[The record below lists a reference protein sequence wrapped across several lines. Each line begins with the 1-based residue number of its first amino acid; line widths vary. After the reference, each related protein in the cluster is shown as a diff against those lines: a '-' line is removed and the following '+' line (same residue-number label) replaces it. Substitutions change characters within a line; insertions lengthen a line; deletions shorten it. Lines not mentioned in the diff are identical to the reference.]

1 LKLELQQLELGPG
14 DMITITDQPH
24 GTGNIIKTINA
35 VSNNKAVEVESHTG
49 LLSLI
54 YHMEPSMEG
63 RGFNAT
69 YRIKD
74 YCLPWEELCG
84 GSMGGCYTAKQ
95 RCDGHWDCPETGLD
109 EEACWGCPAGHFL
122 CGMGGIHQTGRTVC
136 FSIHDRCNYQLNCA
150 DGTDE
155 RECTICQP
163 GTFHCD
169 SDRFV
174 YVCLTRPLRGIHS
187 SLKADNASLTSNY
200 GGDAGGWFVGGRAMR
215 RARR

>member
-1 LKLELQQLELGPG
+1 
-14 DMITITDQPH
+14 M
-24 GTGNIIKTINA
+24 
-35 VSNNKAVEVESHTG
+35 SNNKAVDVESHTG

-54 YHMEPSMEG
+54 YHMEPSFEG

-69 YRIKD
+69 YRITD

-84 GSMGGCYTAKQ
+84 GSLGGCYTRKQ

-109 EEACWGCPAGHFL
+109 EEGCWGCEAGHFL
-122 CGMGGIHQTGRTVC
+122 CGMGGIKKAGHQLDHPVC
-136 FSIHDRCNYQLNCA
+136 FSIHERCNYQLNCA

-174 YVCLTRPLRGIHS
+174 CVHKRVYTTVQIFEVSKIFLFLR
-187 SLKADNASLTSNY
+187 N
-200 GGDAGGWFVGGRAMR
+200 
-215 RARR
+215 